1 MSIYIV
7 TISNLR
13 KSLMYVNKSLKLV
26 IAVLLITTIVIFSGC
41 GGTAPSN
48 NETKI
53 TDVIHGFFQAL
64 SDQEWD
70 AAKSYCVYGSTA
82 YNDVNDIKEQ
92 WYLNFGEIEGVD
104 IDYIV
109 ENIDTIISIGI
120 YAEVYVYVNGIL
132 LYNGEIVEENP
143 GETLILYLQKI
154 DNDWKLYEV
163 DEAVTSISD

>member
-1 MSIYIV
+1 MHA
-7 TISNLR
+7 
-13 KSLMYVNKSLKLV
+13 NKSLKLV
-26 IAVLLITTIVIFSGC
+26 ISILLITTIAIFSGC
-41 GGTAPSN
+41 TGTSSPNDEIKISN
-48 NETKI
+48 
-53 TDVIHGFFQAL
+53 VIHGFFQAL

-70 AAKSYCVYGSTA
+70 TAKSYCVYGSTA

-104 IDYIV
+104 LDYIV
-109 ENIDTIISIGI
+109 ENIDTIIITGI
-120 YAEVYVYVNGIL
+120 YTEVNVYINGIL
-132 LYNGEIVEENP
+132 LYNSDIVEENP

>member
-1 MSIYIV
+1 MHA
-7 TISNLR
+7 
-13 KSLMYVNKSLKLV
+13 NKSLKLV
-26 IAVLLITTIVIFSGC
+26 ISILLITTIAIFSGC
-41 GGTAPSN
+41 TGTSSPNDEIKISN
-48 NETKI
+48 
-53 TDVIHGFFQAL
+53 VIHGFFQAL

-70 AAKSYCVYGSTA
+70 TAKSYCVYGSTA

-109 ENIDTIISIGI
+109 ENIDTIIITGI
-120 YAEVYVYVNGIL
+120 YAEVNVYINGIL

-154 DNDWKLYEV
+154 DNDWKLYGV

>member
-1 MSIYIV
+1 MII
-7 TISNLR
+7 THLR
-13 KSLMYVNKSLKLV
+13 RSLMHANKSLKLV
-26 IAVLLITTIVIFSGC
+26 ISILLITTIAIFSGC
-41 GGTAPSN
+41 TGTSSPNDEIKISN
-48 NETKI
+48 
-53 TDVIHGFFQAL
+53 VIHGFFQAL

-70 AAKSYCVYGSTA
+70 TAKSYCVYGSTA

-109 ENIDTIISIGI
+109 ENIDTIIITGI
-120 YAEVYVYVNGIL
+120 YAEVNVYINGIL

-154 DNDWKLYEV
+154 DNDWKLYGV

>member
-1 MSIYIV
+1 MIV
-7 TISNLR
+7 SHLR
-13 KSLMYVNKSLKLV
+13 RFLMYANKSLKLF
-26 IAVLLITTIVIFSGC
+26 ILSLFITTLVIFSGC

-70 AAKSYCVYGSTA
+70 TAKSYCVYGSTA

-109 ENIDTIISIGI
+109 ENIDTTISNGK
-120 YAEVYVYVNGIL
+120 YAKVGVYVNGIL

-154 DNDWKLYEV
+154 GNDWKLYGV

>member
-1 MSIYIV
+1 MYIH
-7 TISNLR
+7 
-13 KSLMYVNKSLKLV
+13 KSLKLAIFILLLV
-26 IAVLLITTIVIFSGC
+26 ITIIFVGC

-53 TDVIHGFFQAL
+53 TDVIHEFFQAL

-70 AAKSYCVYGSTA
+70 TAKSYCVYGSTA

-104 IDYIV
+104 LDYIV
-109 ENIDTIISIGI
+109 ENIDTIIITGI
-120 YAEVYVYVNGIL
+120 YTEVNVYINGIL
-132 LYNGEIVEENP
+132 LYNSDIVEENP

>member
-1 MSIYIV
+1 MII
-7 TISNLR
+7 THLR
-13 KSLMYVNKSLKLV
+13 RSLMHANKSLKLV
-26 IAVLLITTIVIFSGC
+26 ISILLITTIAIFSGC
-41 GGTAPSN
+41 TGTSSPNDEIKISN
-48 NETKI
+48 
-53 TDVIHGFFQAL
+53 VIHGFFQAL

-70 AAKSYCVYGSTA
+70 TAKSYCVYGSTA

-109 ENIDTIISIGI
+109 ENIDTIISNGK
-120 YAEVYVYVNGIL
+120 YAKVYVYVNGIL

-154 DNDWKLYEV
+154 DNDWKLYGV

>member
-1 MSIYIV
+1 MHA
-7 TISNLR
+7 
-13 KSLMYVNKSLKLV
+13 NKSLKLV
-26 IAVLLITTIVIFSGC
+26 ISILLITTIAIFSGC
-41 GGTAPSN
+41 TGTSSPNDEIKISN
-48 NETKI
+48 
-53 TDVIHGFFQAL
+53 VIHGFFQAL

-70 AAKSYCVYGSTA
+70 TAKSYCVYGSTA

-109 ENIDTIISIGI
+109 ENIDTIISNGK
-120 YAEVYVYVNGIL
+120 YAKVYVYVNGIL

-154 DNDWKLYEV
+154 DNDWKLYGV